1 MSILYEEKSPHF
13 FCFLVI
19 LYTGGLMNCHEFSCF
34 LSSLTGCELVAVA
47 GLFSVAIANNLNPNE
62 IDMLGNF
69 FSALGSNLS
78 TIAAVENPDCLPK

>member
-1 MSILYEEKSPHF
+1 M
-13 FCFLVI
+13 
-19 LYTGGLMNCHEFSCF
+19 
-34 LSSLTGCELVAVA
+34 LTGCELVAVA

-78 TIAAVENPDCLPK
+78 TIAAVENPDCLPT